1 MELSTEIKALLALC
15 PKAIVDF
22 VSEIVAEKEFLTAE
36 NVRLR
41 AILNQNCTN
50 SSVPP
55 SKSNFIKPKSL
66 RVATGRKPGG
76 QPGHEGI
83 TLRLSE
89 TPDVIVEHKASVC
102 QHCAAIIPS
111 DATESRHVSRQVV
124 DIEIRRVITEHRATV
139 TVCPECGKETTA
151 PFPQKVDHYL
161 QYGPLFSTLLLYL
174 NQGNFVPFDRLAKFC
189 KDMLQIPVSPGT
201 IVNIVQKSAQDLAAS
216 MEFIKKQL
224 LLSTV
229 LHFDE
234 TGTRI
239 YGKTFWRHS
248 VGNPWFTFLKSHI
261 KRGNEAT
268 DEIGILPFF
277 TGTAVHDFWKSY
289 FSYVQCRHAMCNA
302 HILRELNGVE
312 ENFKRNWPKHM
323 KEVLLDAKKLTERAE
338 VKPTPAEI
346 AGIELRY
353 DEALAQ
359 GYSENPVP
367 EKPLPVPKKRGP
379 VAQTKELNLLKRMTV
394 YKDSILLFLRLLE
407 VPFTNNS
414 AERDIRMSKTQQKV
428 SGGFRSQEGC
438 DAFDA
443 YRSYI
448 ATAIKQE
455 ISVFEATLALTSGH
469 PLFTDAP

>member
-1 MELSTEIKALLALC
+1 MELSTEIKALLSLC
-15 PKAIVDF
+15 PKVIVDF
-22 VSEIVAEKEFLTAE
+22 VSEIVAEKEVLTAE
-36 NVRLR
+36 IVRLR

-55 SKSNFIKPKSL
+55 SHSNFVKPKSL

-76 QPGHEGI
+76 QPGHKGS
-83 TLRLSE
+83 TLHLSE
-89 TPDVIVEHKASVC
+89 TPDIIMEHKAAVC
-102 QHCAAIIPS
+102 EHCAAILPS
-111 DATESRHVSRQVV
+111 DATESRQVSRQVV

-139 TVCPECGKETTA
+139 TVCPDCGKETTA
-151 PFPQKVDHYL
+151 PFPRKVDHYL
-161 QYGPLFSTLLLYL
+161 QYGPLFSALLLYL

-239 YGKTFWRHS
+239 CGKTLWRHS
-248 VGNPWFTFLKSHI
+248 AGNPWFTFLKTHI

-268 DEIGILPFF
+268 DDIGLLPLF

-289 FSYVQCRHAMCNA
+289 FSYVQCCHAMCNA

-312 ENFKRNWPKHM
+312 ENFKRVWPKHM
-323 KEVLLDAKKLTERAE
+323 KEVLLDAKKLTERTEA
-338 VKPTPAEI
+338 KPTPEEI
-346 AGIELRY
+346 ACIELRY
-353 DEALAQ
+353 DEALAH
-359 GYSENPVP
+359 GYSENPVS
-367 EKPLPVPKKRGP
+367 EKPMTVPKKRGP

-394 YKDSILLFLRLLE
+394 YKDSILLFLNSSE

-428 SGGFRSQEGC
+428 SGGFRSIEGC
-438 DAFDA
+438 DAFDT
-443 YRSYI
+443 YHSYI
-448 ATAIKQE
+448 ATAVKHE
-455 ISVFEATLALTSGH
+455 ISVFVATFALTSGR
-469 PLFTDAP
+469 PLFTNAS